1 MATAEQLKALMR
13 AHFDD
18 DSEKI
23 KTVVLRIAANEE
35 RCTLCPKSIISEIW
49 AVVDTESVK
58 F

>member
-35 RCTLCPKSIISEIW
+35 RCTLCPKSIISK
-49 AVVDTESVK
+49 T
-58 F
+58 